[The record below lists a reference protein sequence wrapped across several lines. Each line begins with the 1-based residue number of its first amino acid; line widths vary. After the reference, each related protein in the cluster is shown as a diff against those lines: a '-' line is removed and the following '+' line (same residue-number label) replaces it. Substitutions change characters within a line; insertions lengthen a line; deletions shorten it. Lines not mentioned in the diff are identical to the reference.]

1 MFNSVIGVVSTRHK
15 IPTGLKLYSIITA
28 NLFSVTDD
36 KISIIL
42 YKYNYINK
50 QNKMYSFLV
59 IQQITI
65 IFKIRFFFFNLPTF
79 FF

>member
-42 YKYNYINK
+42 YK
-50 QNKMYSFLV
+50 
-59 IQQITI
+59 
-65 IFKIRFFFFNLPTF
+65 
-79 FF
+79 